1 MDGILV
7 VITLIILRLLVP
19 VSLLFLTSTWL
30 RQRYPAR
37 F

>member
-7 VITLIILRLLVP
+7 VITLTLLRFLVP
-19 VSLLFLTSTWL
+19 ISLLLLTGTWL
-30 RQRYPAR
+30 KKKYPAR